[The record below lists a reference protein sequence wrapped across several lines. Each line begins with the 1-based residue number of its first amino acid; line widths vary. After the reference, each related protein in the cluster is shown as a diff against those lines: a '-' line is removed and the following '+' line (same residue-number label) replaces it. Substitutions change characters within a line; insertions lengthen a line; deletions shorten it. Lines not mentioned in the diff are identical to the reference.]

1 MVKTIRIAVCDDNLI
16 LASQIEQHLL
26 EIKVQYNID
35 MHIDVLSDGTELS
48 NMIQQGIHYDIVYL
62 DIEMKS
68 MNGLE
73 AAKSL
78 RDVDLTTILIFVSSH
93 HGYVYEIFDTKPLY
107 FMRKPIQWDE
117 FDKWFKKAYVEI
129 EKKDVYFEFTVNRVP
144 HKVFIQDI
152 LYFESNVR
160 VISIVCKDKSYDF
173 YGRMNMIEKEMTNSD
188 IEFIRVH
195 QSYLVNVQHIRGF
208 SFNKVEL
215 PNGTEIPVSEE
226 RRKRAREEYSKH
238 MWRRME

>member
-1 MVKTIRIAVCDDNLI
+1 MVKMIRIAVCDDNLI

-26 EIKVQYNID
+26 EIKVQYNTD
-35 MHIDVLSDGTELS
+35 MHIDVLSDGTELN

-78 RDVDLTTILIFVSSH
+78 RDVDLTTILIFVSSY

-144 HKVFIQDI
+144 HKALIQDI

-160 VISIVCKDKSYDF
+160 IIKVICKDGGYEF
-173 YGRMNMIEKEMTNSD
+173 YGKLNDLEKEMLRLQAQ
-188 IEFIRVH
+188 FIRVH
-195 QSYLVNVQHIRGF
+195 QSYLVNLSHIRGF
-208 SFNKVEL
+208 SFNKIQL
-215 PNGTEIPVSEE
+215 PKGKSIPVSED
-226 RRKRAREEYSKH
+226 RRKIAKEIYSKY